1 MNISFSKSGGV
12 FQPHRVV
19 NCQPLRETHQ
29 LTKTNQTQTQCD
41 TFVNSKKLKLND
53 NGQVRKS

>member
-1 MNISFSKSGGV
+1 MEISFSKNSGV

-19 NCQPLRETHQ
+19 NCQPLRENHQ
-29 LTKTNQTQTQCD
+29 LTKTSQTD
-41 TFVNSKKLKLND
+41 IFVNSKKLKLND